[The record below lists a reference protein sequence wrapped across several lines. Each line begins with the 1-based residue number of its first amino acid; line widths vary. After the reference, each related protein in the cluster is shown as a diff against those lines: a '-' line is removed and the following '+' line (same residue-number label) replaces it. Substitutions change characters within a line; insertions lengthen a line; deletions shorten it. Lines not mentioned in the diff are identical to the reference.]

1 MSNFIFLI
9 PPSEGKKS
17 KWIQEQESL
26 TYSMNRPYNIA
37 KNATEKDLKCTGKR
51 YEEWLSL
58 NKKIW
63 DTAHLILPAIHR
75 YSWVMY
81 NAIDYSDMS
90 KNGKIFFQDNFL
102 ILSGMYG
109 LLKPLDTIG
118 NYKLPIET
126 KGLYDFWWEQIL
138 EAINALDVEYV
149 VNLLPISYAK
159 LIYGKNKTLEKEFT
173 EKRRF
178 QIININFLK
187 PDGSKMAHG
196 VKKVKGQWIHDI
208 CNKKISDYRDF
219 WGQIVEKENNIIDI
233 NIVVN

>member
-1 MSNFIFLI
+1 MSNLIFLI

-26 TYSMNRPYNIA
+26 TYPMNKPYNIA
-37 KNATEKDLKCTGKR
+37 KNASEKDLKCTGNR
-51 YEEWLSL
+51 YDEWINL
-58 NKKIW
+58 NKEISNTT
-63 DTAHLILPAIHR
+63 DLMLPAIDR

-81 NAIDYSDMS
+81 NAINYSDMS
-90 KNGKIFFQDNFL
+90 KNWKIFFEDNFL

-109 LLKPLDTIG
+109 LLRPQDKIG

-126 KGLYDFWWEQIL
+126 KWLYDFWWEQIL
-138 EAINALDVEYV
+138 EAINTMNIDYV

-178 QIININFLK
+178 RIININFLK
-187 PDGSKMAHG
+187 PDGSKMTHG
-196 VKKVKGQWIHDI
+196 VKKIKGEWIHNL

-219 WGQIVEKENNIIDI
+219 WGQIVERDNNIIDI
-233 NIVVN
+233 NIA